1 MKEAGPLFDFHVRG
15 PALVQSLSAPE
26 RNILNTTTWL
36 TSREAAEYM
45 SMNPETVRVL
55 MRSKELRSVKTGRT
69 YRTKT
74 DWCDAYL
81 MGENQWV
88 L

>member
-1 MKEAGPLFDFHVRG
+1 MNYTR
-15 PALVQSLSAPE
+15 
-26 RNILNTTTWL
+26 WL
-36 TSREAAEYM
+36 TSKEAAEYM
-45 SMNPETVRVL
+45 SMDPETVRVL
-55 MRSKELRSVKTGRT
+55 MRRKELRSVKTGRT

>member
-1 MKEAGPLFDFHVRG
+1 MKEAGPLFDFHVG
-15 PALVQSLSAPE
+15 VPPFLQSLSAPE
-26 RNILNTTTWL
+26 RNILNRTTWL
-36 TSREAAEYM
+36 TSKEAAKYM
-45 SMNPETVRVL
+45 SMNPDTVRVL
-55 MRSKELRSVKTGRT
+55 MRRKELRSVKTGRT

-74 DWCDAYL
+74 EWCDAYL

>member
-1 MKEAGPLFDFHVRG
+1 MTSTSGSRPFL
-15 PALVQSLSAPE
+15 QSLSAPE
-26 RNILNTTTWL
+26 RNTLNYTRWL
-36 TSREAAEYM
+36 TSKEAAKYM
-45 SMNPETVRVL
+45 SMNPDTVRVL
-55 MRSKELRSVKTGRT
+55 MRRKELRSVKTGRT

-74 DWCDAYL
+74 EWCDAYL